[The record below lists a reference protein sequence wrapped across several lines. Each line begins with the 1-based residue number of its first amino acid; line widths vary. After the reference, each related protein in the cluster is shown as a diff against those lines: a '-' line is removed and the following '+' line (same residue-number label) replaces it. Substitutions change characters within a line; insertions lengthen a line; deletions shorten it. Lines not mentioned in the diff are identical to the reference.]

1 MTPRKPEGKP
11 RFQPTMVE
19 FLMKTKENRD
29 PGCYKLSQS
38 FWAASQEASR
48 CPNSDFWLPN
58 SGLLPPIKLFIWKW
72 QFSALRMVPP
82 FMGSKQPLRA
92 STAGGLEVS
101 KTLGFYQGRGFD
113 PSKTR
118 RKTQIL
124 LRGTLES
131 SRDEKT
137 CTFTDFGPNEV
148 SAHPCGSC
156 GGKSRGCFEEGA
168 ALGPPPLEP

>member
-72 QFSALRMVPP
+72 PFSALRMVPP

-92 STAGGLEVS
+92 STAGRDRSWSPLCWGPLW
-101 KTLGFYQGRGFD
+101 GA
-113 PSKTR
+113 KTR
-118 RKTQIL
+118 EGCARSRRVAHANAPPGAVVGPPYGARKHA
-124 LRGTLES
+124 RGVPD
-131 SRDEKT
+131 R
-137 CTFTDFGPNEV
+137 
-148 SAHPCGSC
+148 
-156 GGKSRGCFEEGA
+156 GGDRMRTPP
-168 ALGPPPLEP
+168 LGP

>member
-1 MTPRKPEGKP
+1 
-11 RFQPTMVE
+11 MVE

-118 RKTQIL
+118 RKTQIPADSGRIPYKNKGKQRSRLPKALAEL
-124 LRGTLES
+124 LG
-131 SRDEKT
+131 
-137 CTFTDFGPNEV
+137 GQP
-148 SAHPCGSC
+148 GSFQMP
-156 GGKSRGCFEEGA
+156 KFRFLASEFWTIA
-168 ALGPPPLEP
+168 AY